1 MTPKEILM
9 LWHQGRPESQ
19 TAYFGA
25 MGAIVFWDN
34 GKAYVI
40 ASALGDDDEFPP
52 AGPFESL
59 EHLELAMAMR
69 GLPLTSPL
77 KERGPP

>member
-1 MTPKEILM
+1 MTPEEVLT
-9 LWHQGRPESQ
+9 LWQRSGLGSQ
-19 TAYFGA
+19 TVYFGTIRT
-25 MGAIVFWDN
+25 IVFWDN
-34 GKAYVI
+34 GKVYVI
-40 ASALGDDDEFPP
+40 ASASTNDDEFPP

-77 KERGPP
+77 KERGQP

>member
-1 MTPKEILM
+1 MTPEEVLT
-9 LWHQGRPESQ
+9 LWQQGKPESQ

-25 MGAIVFWDN
+25 MRAIVFWDN

-40 ASALGDDDEFPP
+40 ASTINNDDKFPP

-69 GLPLTSPL
+69 GLPLTPPL
-77 KERGPP
+77 KEREP